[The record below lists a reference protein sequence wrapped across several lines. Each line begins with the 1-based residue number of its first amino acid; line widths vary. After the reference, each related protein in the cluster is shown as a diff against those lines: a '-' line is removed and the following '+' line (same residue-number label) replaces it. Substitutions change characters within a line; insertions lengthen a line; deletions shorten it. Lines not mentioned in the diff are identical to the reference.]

1 MTIKAWRFNHP
12 DFDYGAANSG
22 LAVTA
27 TGAIAMVEGDRAIRQ
42 SILLLLSTMPG
53 ERINR
58 PGYGCDLHKLV
69 FMPND
74 ATTHGLAIHYVR
86 QAIGRWERRVRIVRL
101 DANANPEDAA
111 RMDILLN
118 YQVLQSAFN
127 DELSMSLTL
136 SELES

>member
-1 MTIKAWRFNHP
+1 MIKAWRFNHP
-12 DFDYGAANSG
+12 DFDYDAANAG
-22 LAVTA
+22 LAIAA

-42 SILLLLSTMPG
+42 SVLLLLSTMPG

-58 PGYGCDLHKLV
+58 PDYGCDLHKLV

-86 QAIGRWERRVRIVRL
+86 QAIGRWEPRVRIVRL
-101 DANANPEDAA
+101 DANANPEDTAI
-111 RMDILLN
+111 MDIVLN
-118 YQVLQSAFN
+118 YQVLKTAFN
-127 DELSMSLTL
+127 DELSMSLKL

>member
-12 DFDYGAANSG
+12 DFDYGAANTG
-22 LAVTA
+22 LTVAP
-27 TGAIAMVEGDRAIRQ
+27 TGAVAMVEGEHAIRQ

-86 QAIGRWERRVRIVRL
+86 KAIGRWEPRVRIVRL
-101 DANANPEDAA
+101 DANANREDSAK
-111 RMDILLN
+111 MDILLH
-118 YQVLQSAFN
+118 YQTLHSAFN
-127 DELSMSLTL
+127 DELLMSLKL